1 MTPRHRLAVLAVT
14 VAAGVAAAFDLTV
27 VVRGPLMLA
36 ALLVVPGL
44 AASFSMGPMTA
55 EMRALVSV
63 AASGALL
70 TVLAAAML
78 LVGGWSPGV
87 AFAAVAAVTI
97 GCVLFPVRPHHRGPH
112 TKDET

>member
-1 MTPRHRLAVLAVT
+1 MNPRLRLAIVAVT
-14 VAAGVAAAFDLTV
+14 VAAGVAAAVDLTA
-27 VVRGPLMLA
+27 VVRGPLMVA
-36 ALLVVPGL
+36 ALLVAPGL
-44 AASFSMGPMTA
+44 AASFSMGPMSV

-78 LVGGWSPGV
+78 SVGAWSPGA

-97 GCVLFPVRPHHRGPH
+97 GCALNPVRPHHRPPPTTH
-112 TKDET
+112 ET